1 MTDKGNVQV
10 DVAALAKM
18 ARLEVSAE
26 ELAKLQR
33 EIPEILAFVKTIQ
46 EVAADA
52 PAKAVPALHNV
63 MRADDNVRESG
74 TYTEDIL
81 KEAPDR
87 EGNYFKVPQ
96 VIKR

>member
-1 MTDKGNVQV
+1 MQV

-26 ELAKLQR
+26 ELAKLER
-33 EIPEILAFVKTIQ
+33 EIPEILAFVTTIQ

-52 PAKAVPALHNV
+52 PAKTTPEHHNI
-63 MRADDNVRESG
+63 MRTDDNVREPG
-74 TYTEDIL
+74 TYTEAIL
-81 KEAPDR
+81 GEAPER